1 MMSDCMINPHS
12 SGVCVLGTKSCVMK
26 HTGIVERDKRIAQLE
41 AQRQEDADLIE
52 AQKREIEVLH
62 KVRDEAER
70 LREEVEQLQWTIK
83 DMTVYSTGSSDI
95 SGL

>member
-1 MMSDCMINPHS
+1 MSLINALKS
-12 SGVCVLGTKSCVMK
+12 YTQCDLDGVMCKVSRQAV
-26 HTGIVERDKRIAQLE
+26 HEAIERIVELE

-62 KVRDEAER
+62 GIRDEAER

-83 DMTVYSTGSSDI
+83 DMTVYSTGGSDI